1 MGMKVQ
7 ERHRDIQ
14 GYMQVQLGMP
24 VSVKDILL
32 EVFYGVTQKIIFLN
46 TPFLPILMQKLYYN
60 LTKRELL

>member
-46 TPFLPILMQKLYYN
+46 TPCLPILMQKLYYN